1 MNANSPA
8 MANHSNR
15 KFIRNQWLRFRLRC
29 RRSFILT
36 AFEWVHHECVMW
48 YYPEGFNL
56 VFNTIS
62 FQHLNYRTESGI
74 SMHQCWRRC
83 FSIAAKPIRGVKHS
97 RHKQVC
103 THIKIYCTKNCLLWF
118 SLNKFPLNTS
128 VRLSWRSITFQL
140 NRSHIHRVCTAIRRI
155 YAYHRYS
162 AARTF
167 TQIHTPT
174 HTHAPNPHRRW

>member
-1 MNANSPA
+1 MRKISSNHVDPDDRPWFIDVKVKSWNMHWVKTTWPKQQMNANFPA

-74 SMHQCWRRC
+74 SMHRHA
-83 FSIAAKPIRGVKHS
+83 SSDAGV
-97 RHKQVC
+97 VV
-103 THIKIYCTKNCLLWF
+103 
-118 SLNKFPLNTS
+118 FPLQRNPSEVLNIQGTS
-128 VRLSWRSITFQL
+128 KCAHTL
-140 NRSHIHRVCTAIRRI
+140 NNLFII
-155 YAYHRYS
+155 
-162 AARTF
+162 F
-167 TQIHTPT
+167 L
-174 HTHAPNPHRRW
+174 